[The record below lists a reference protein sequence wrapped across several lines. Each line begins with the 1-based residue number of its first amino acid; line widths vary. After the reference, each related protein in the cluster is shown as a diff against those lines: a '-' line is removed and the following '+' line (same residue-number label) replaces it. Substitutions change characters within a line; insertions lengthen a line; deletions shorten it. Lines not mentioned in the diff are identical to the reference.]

1 MNASSA
7 TADPTSP
14 IRSAVIGVGYLGK
27 FHAQKYAA
35 LADSQLVAVADPNA
49 EQGQAV
55 ADELGVAYVSDY
67 TELFGQVDAVSIV
80 TPTTLHHSIAKQCL
94 EQGIHVLVEKPITVT
109 QKEAEELIAL
119 ASQHQRVLQVGH
131 LERFNA
137 AMLDLDE
144 VLNNPRFIESHRL
157 APFKPR
163 ATDVDVVLDLMI
175 HDIDI
180 ILATV
185 NSAVSDIA
193 VSGSPVLSQTTDIAN
208 VRLGFA
214 NGCVANVTASRA
226 SLKSERKMRIFQP
239 DGYISVDFQ
248 NRIFSLHQKGE
259 GEMFPGV
266 PNIQSQEKAYQDG
279 DALMA
284 EIEHFLQCVTT
295 GATPLV
301 SGEDG
306 LRALLTANQIREQLA
321 TQGQFL

>member
-1 MNASSA
+1 MTAASQ
-7 TADPTSP
+7 TTS
-14 IRSAVIGVGYLGK
+14 IRTAVIGVGYLGK

-35 LADSQLVAVADPNA
+35 LDNSQLVAIADPNTD
-49 EQGQAV
+49 QAQPV
-55 ADELGVAYVSDY
+55 ADELGVPCYTDY
-67 TELFGQVDAVSIV
+67 RELFGQVDAVSIV
-80 TPTTLHHSIAKQCL
+80 APTTLHHPIAKDCL
-94 EQGIHVLVEKPITVT
+94 EHGIHVLVEKPITVT
-109 QKEAEELIAL
+109 AAEAEELIAT
-119 ASQHQRVLQVGH
+119 ATQQQRVLQVGH

-144 VLNNPRFIESHRL
+144 VLDNPRFIESHRL

-163 ATDVDVVLDLMI
+163 ATDVDVILDLMI

-185 NSAVSDIA
+185 HSDVVEIA
-193 VSGSPVLSQTTDIAN
+193 ASGSPVLSQATDIAN

-226 SLKSERKMRIFQP
+226 SFKSERKMRIFQP
-239 DGYISVDFQ
+239 NAYISVDFQ
-248 NRIFSLHQKGE
+248 NRIFSLHQKGQ
-259 GEMFPGV
+259 GEMFPDV
-266 PNIQSQEKAYQDG
+266 PNIESREQTYQDG
-279 DALMA
+279 DALLA
-284 EIEHFLQCVTT
+284 EIAHFLDCVAT